1 VVGGAVDSELEKGIT
16 SGSTNPGNSKDG
28 SMDAMH
34 RNEQLFETEACSYCL
49 ANGFGFGGCGFMLNA
64 GGEQAGGSG
73 ELLLFGQRRQRIRKL
88 DDIQSATFE
97 NSGKTLPM
105 EEQASYVVSTRP
117 AASQIFEHSS
127 TNTSADGP

>member
-1 VVGGAVDSELEKGIT
+1 
-16 SGSTNPGNSKDG
+16 
-28 SMDAMH
+28 
-34 RNEQLFETEACSYCL
+34 
-49 ANGFGFGGCGFMLNA
+49 MLNA

-105 EEQASYVVSTRP
+105 EEQARTSVSTRP

-127 TNTSADGP
+127 TNTSAAGP